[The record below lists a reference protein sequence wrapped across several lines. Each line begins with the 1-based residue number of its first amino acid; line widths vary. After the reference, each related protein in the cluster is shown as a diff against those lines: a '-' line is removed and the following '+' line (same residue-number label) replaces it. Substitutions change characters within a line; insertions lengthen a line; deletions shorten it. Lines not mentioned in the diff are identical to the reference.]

1 MGRVVD
7 LQHSDNSFHQFSPLP
22 SVMPSSVLALGG
34 ESKSHG
40 TSSLSLLLQI
50 LLISNIVPGR
60 APSWPHPQYNKGKEA
75 GRQREEDGEGGE
87 EGKQERERETE
98 REHVMVKCFE
108 VLNSAAAAP
117 ANHTI
122 AAVVAA
128 TATAV
133 ANTHFKNVCIK
144 LWTKSTPWNFHWIH
158 SLKIFFFC
166 WKQNQ
171 EYIHN
176 FFPINTSLFCYYF
189 IQ

>member
-1 MGRVVD
+1 M
-7 LQHSDNSFHQFSPLP
+7 HSIPIHPPPKWVGWWIYSTVTTLSINFLLSPLWCLLVSLLWVVNP
-22 SVMPSSVLALGG
+22 RVMEQVLYHC
-34 ESKSHG
+34 SCKFF
-40 TSSLSLLLQI
+40 LSL
-50 LLISNIVPGR
+50 ISCQEEPL
-60 APSWPHPQYNKGKEA
+60 PHPTPSIIWPAKGKEA

-158 SLKIFFFC
+158 SVKIFFFLLEA
-166 WKQNQ
+166 KPRI
-171 EYIHN
+171 Y
-176 FFPINTSLFCYYF
+176 P
-189 IQ
+189 